1 MGLLLIAMNRISRDE
16 KSGRYYIRSGVIL
29 MEKTQVMTVKIEEET
44 NVRGLAEEDA
54 IEVMATDIKVI
65 RRGG

>member
-1 MGLLLIAMNRISRDE
+1 MNRISRDE

>member
-1 MGLLLIAMNRISRDE
+1 MNRISRDE

-44 NVRGLAEEDA
+44 NVRGFAEEDA
-54 IEVMATDIKVI
+54 IKVMATDIKVI

>member
-1 MGLLLIAMNRISRDE
+1 MQTSEGRISRDE